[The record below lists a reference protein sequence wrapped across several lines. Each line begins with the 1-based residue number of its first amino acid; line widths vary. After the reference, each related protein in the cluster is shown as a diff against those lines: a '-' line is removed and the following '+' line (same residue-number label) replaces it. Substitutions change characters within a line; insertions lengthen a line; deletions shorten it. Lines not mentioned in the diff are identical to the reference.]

1 MEDVTC
7 GSCYGCENE
16 GTPPHPCPYKVEIH
30 DDYDTLCTCCEE
42 CEHECAWEVSDAL
55 SAQCYYIPASEFTE
69 SGMINPSATELEVAA
84 MKAHFA
90 LPSAKDPEMWA

>member
-42 CEHECAWEVSDAL
+42 CEHECAWEV
-55 SAQCYYIPASEFTE
+55 
-69 SGMINPSATELEVAA
+69 
-84 MKAHFA
+84 
-90 LPSAKDPEMWA
+90 